1 MRRLAALCP
10 EEIITGDIIGIELA
24 DAEPPAAPVA
34 GAVAHQGFVRPVVMR
49 FNGVRLEPFAQA
61 EVGITREFGG
71 TGLGLALTA
80 LPAMAE
86 SQYGS
91 GTGTI
96 TAQAKVNLSV
106 TVPKLIL
113 LRVGSTNT
121 TVDTV
126 TWTSTLSIP
135 GVPTTPLASV
145 NNTNVDWNG
154 AAPTVA
160 TASAAATLTMMV
172 LPLMIV
178 ATREAL
184 KAVPSSL
191 REGSYALGATRWQ
204 TVYRQ
209 VLPAARPGIATGSI
223 LGVSRALG
231 ESAPLILLGA
241 LAYVSYNPTGF
252 DSDFT
257 VLPLMIFKWATEVQ
271 DEYRGLAAAAI
282 VVLLLLLFAL
292 NAVAI
297 IIRDRSRIKW

>member
-1 MRRLAALCP
+1 MTTTELVVSLSDSTSSSRRNKDTLFLTVLWASLLLALLTLAALVINTLISGASSLSWNFITFFPSPFP
-10 EEIITGDIIGIELA
+10 EDSGIQSALFGSLW
-24 DAEPPAAPVA
+24 VTLTS
-34 GAVAHQGFVRPVVMR
+34 GFVSLSLALGTAIYLEEFTNPNSRLQR
-49 FNGVRLEPFAQA
+49 FITVNIQTLAGVPSI
-61 EVGITREFGG
+61 VYGI
-71 TGLGLALTA
+71 LGLAFVVRGPL
-80 LPAMAE
+80 
-86 SQYGS
+86 GW
-91 GTGTI
+91 GF
-96 TAQAKVNLSV
+96 
-106 TVPKLIL
+106 TV
-113 LRVGSTNT
+113 G
-121 TVDTV
+121 
-126 TWTSTLSIP
+126 
-135 GVPTTPLASV
+135 
-145 NNTNVDWNG
+145 
-154 AAPTVA
+154 
-160 TASAAATLTMMV
+160 SAAATLTMMV

-184 KAVPSSL
+184 KAVPPSL

>member
-1 MRRLAALCP
+1 MTTPQLVASLSDSTSSSRRSKDTLFLTVLWASLLLALLTLAALVINTLISGASSLSWNFITFFPSPFP
-10 EEIITGDIIGIELA
+10 EDSGIQSALFGSLWVTLTSGVISLSLALGTAIYLEEFTNPDSRLQRFITVNIQTLAGVPSIVYGI
-24 DAEPPAAPVA
+24 
-34 GAVAHQGFVRPVVMR
+34 
-49 FNGVRLEPFAQA
+49 
-61 EVGITREFGG
+61 
-71 TGLGLALTA
+71 LGLAFVVRGPL
-80 LPAMAE
+80 
-86 SQYGS
+86 GW
-91 GTGTI
+91 GF
-96 TAQAKVNLSV
+96 
-106 TVPKLIL
+106 TV
-113 LRVGSTNT
+113 G
-121 TVDTV
+121 
-126 TWTSTLSIP
+126 
-135 GVPTTPLASV
+135 
-145 NNTNVDWNG
+145 
-154 AAPTVA
+154 
-160 TASAAATLTMMV
+160 SAAATLTMMV

>member
-1 MRRLAALCP
+1 MTTTELVVSLSDSTSSSRRNKDTLFLTVLWASLLLALLTLAALVINTLISGASSLSWNFITFFPSPFP
-10 EEIITGDIIGIELA
+10 EDSGIQSALFGSLW
-24 DAEPPAAPVA
+24 VTLTS
-34 GAVAHQGFVRPVVMR
+34 GFVSLSVALGTAIYLEEFTNPNSRLQR
-49 FNGVRLEPFAQA
+49 FITVNIQTLAGVPSI
-61 EVGITREFGG
+61 VYGI
-71 TGLGLALTA
+71 LGLAFVVRGPL
-80 LPAMAE
+80 
-86 SQYGS
+86 GW
-91 GTGTI
+91 GF
-96 TAQAKVNLSV
+96 
-106 TVPKLIL
+106 TV
-113 LRVGSTNT
+113 G
-121 TVDTV
+121 
-126 TWTSTLSIP
+126 
-135 GVPTTPLASV
+135 
-145 NNTNVDWNG
+145 
-154 AAPTVA
+154 
-160 TASAAATLTMMV
+160 SAAATLTMMV

-184 KAVPSSL
+184 KAVPPSL

>member
-1 MRRLAALCP
+1 MTTPQLVASLSDSTSSSRRNKDTLFLTVLWASLLLALLTLAALVINTLISGASSLSWNFITFFPSPFP
-10 EEIITGDIIGIELA
+10 EDSGIQSALFGSLWVTLTSGVISLSVALGTAIYLEEFTNPNSRLQRFITVNIQTLAGVPSIVYGI
-24 DAEPPAAPVA
+24 
-34 GAVAHQGFVRPVVMR
+34 
-49 FNGVRLEPFAQA
+49 
-61 EVGITREFGG
+61 
-71 TGLGLALTA
+71 LGLAFVVRGPL
-80 LPAMAE
+80 
-86 SQYGS
+86 GW
-91 GTGTI
+91 GF
-96 TAQAKVNLSV
+96 
-106 TVPKLIL
+106 TV
-113 LRVGSTNT
+113 G
-121 TVDTV
+121 
-126 TWTSTLSIP
+126 
-135 GVPTTPLASV
+135 
-145 NNTNVDWNG
+145 
-154 AAPTVA
+154 
-160 TASAAATLTMMV
+160 SAAATLTMMV

-184 KAVPSSL
+184 KAVPPSL

>member
-1 MRRLAALCP
+1 MTTTELVVSLSDSTSSSRRNKDTLFLTVLWVSLLLALLTLATLVINTLISGASSLSWNFITFFPSPFPEDSGIQSALFGSLWV
-10 EEIITGDIIGIELA
+10 TLTS
-24 DAEPPAAPVA
+24 
-34 GAVAHQGFVRPVVMR
+34 GFVSLSVALGTAIYLEEFTNPNSRLQR
-49 FNGVRLEPFAQA
+49 FITVNIQTLAGVPSI
-61 EVGITREFGG
+61 VYGI
-71 TGLGLALTA
+71 LGLAFVVRG
-80 LPAMAE
+80 P
-86 SQYGS
+86 
-91 GTGTI
+91 
-96 TAQAKVNLSV
+96 LSWGF
-106 TVPKLIL
+106 TV
-113 LRVGSTNT
+113 G
-121 TVDTV
+121 
-126 TWTSTLSIP
+126 
-135 GVPTTPLASV
+135 
-145 NNTNVDWNG
+145 
-154 AAPTVA
+154 
-160 TASAAATLTMMV
+160 SAAATLTMMV

-184 KAVPSSL
+184 KAVPPSL

>member
-1 MRRLAALCP
+1 LVASLSDSTSSSRRNKDTLFLTVLWASLLLALLTLAALVINTLISGASSLSWNFITFFPSPFP
-10 EEIITGDIIGIELA
+10 EDSGIQSALFGSLWVTLTSGVISLSVALGTAIYLEEFTNPNSRLQRFITVNIQTLAGVPSIVYGI
-24 DAEPPAAPVA
+24 
-34 GAVAHQGFVRPVVMR
+34 
-49 FNGVRLEPFAQA
+49 
-61 EVGITREFGG
+61 
-71 TGLGLALTA
+71 LGLAFVVRGPL
-80 LPAMAE
+80 
-86 SQYGS
+86 GW
-91 GTGTI
+91 GF
-96 TAQAKVNLSV
+96 
-106 TVPKLIL
+106 TV
-113 LRVGSTNT
+113 G
-121 TVDTV
+121 
-126 TWTSTLSIP
+126 
-135 GVPTTPLASV
+135 
-145 NNTNVDWNG
+145 
-154 AAPTVA
+154 
-160 TASAAATLTMMV
+160 SAAATLTMMV

-184 KAVPSSL
+184 KAVPPSL

>member
-1 MRRLAALCP
+1 MTTPQLVASLSDSTSSSRRNKDTLFLTVLWASLLLALLTLTALVINTLISGASSLSWNFITFFPSPFP
-10 EEIITGDIIGIELA
+10 EDSGIQSALFGSLWVTLTSGVISLSLALGTAIYLEEFTNPDSRLQRFITVNIQTLAGVPSIVYGI
-24 DAEPPAAPVA
+24 
-34 GAVAHQGFVRPVVMR
+34 
-49 FNGVRLEPFAQA
+49 
-61 EVGITREFGG
+61 
-71 TGLGLALTA
+71 LGLAFVVRGPL
-80 LPAMAE
+80 
-86 SQYGS
+86 GW
-91 GTGTI
+91 GF
-96 TAQAKVNLSV
+96 
-106 TVPKLIL
+106 TV
-113 LRVGSTNT
+113 G
-121 TVDTV
+121 
-126 TWTSTLSIP
+126 
-135 GVPTTPLASV
+135 
-145 NNTNVDWNG
+145 
-154 AAPTVA
+154 
-160 TASAAATLTMMV
+160 SAAATLTMMV

-178 ATREAL
+178 TTREAL

>member
-1 MRRLAALCP
+1 MTTPQLVASLSDSTSSSRRNKDTLFLTVLWASLLLALLTLAALVLNTLISGASSLSWNFITFFPSPFP
-10 EEIITGDIIGIELA
+10 EDSGIQSALFGSLWVTLTSGVISLSLALGTAIYLEEFTNPDSRLQRFITVNIQTLAGVPSIVYGI
-24 DAEPPAAPVA
+24 
-34 GAVAHQGFVRPVVMR
+34 
-49 FNGVRLEPFAQA
+49 
-61 EVGITREFGG
+61 
-71 TGLGLALTA
+71 LGLAFVVRGPL
-80 LPAMAE
+80 
-86 SQYGS
+86 GW
-91 GTGTI
+91 GF
-96 TAQAKVNLSV
+96 
-106 TVPKLIL
+106 TV
-113 LRVGSTNT
+113 G
-121 TVDTV
+121 
-126 TWTSTLSIP
+126 
-135 GVPTTPLASV
+135 
-145 NNTNVDWNG
+145 
-154 AAPTVA
+154 
-160 TASAAATLTMMV
+160 SAAATLTMMV

-178 ATREAL
+178 TTREAL
-184 KAVPSSL
+184 KAVPPSL